1 MKLILLCLCVAAA
14 NAALA
19 PIYMAQRRG
28 IPNSF
33 IIKAKDAS
41 VLDQVEKD
49 VLAEFQTMRMPA
61 PKVSKI
67 SDLIPVL
74 NLPIPPHLINT
85 IRSID
90 GIEYIEQDSMG
101 ELFGQQSNP
110 TWGIDRIDSR
120 DGIDYMYSYNDN
132 VMGNGAKIYIVDTG
146 IRLSHSEF
154 GGRAQRIFGGDDDN
168 SHGTHCAG
176 TAAGATYGIARQSTI
191 YSVKVCNQYGQ
202 CPVSTLLNG
211 LNTVATYG
219 RGVVSMSLGFPV
231 TNSIDDAVQQL
242 LDANYVVSVAAGN
255 SNANACNVSPAHVA
269 GALTVGASDRYDRRS
284 YFSNWG
290 SCLDLFAPGSN
301 IESAGISDDYSITT
315 KSGTSMACP
324 HVTGAAALY
333 LGMNP
338 NSNSVANDLLASA
351 TTGRIADVSGSPN
364 KFLYIGN
371 L

>member
-1 MKLILLCLCVAAA
+1 MKLLLLCLCVAAA

-49 VLAEFQTMRMPA
+49 ILAEFQTMRMPA

-101 ELFGQQSNP
+101 ELYGQQTNP

-120 DGIDYMYSYNDN
+120 NSIDYKYSFNDN
-132 VMGNGAKIYIVDTG
+132 VLGNGAKIYIVDTG
-146 IRLSHSEF
+146 TRVSHSEF
-154 GGRAQRIFGGDDDN
+154 GGRVQRIFGGDDDHG
-168 SHGTHCAG
+168 HGTHCAG
-176 TAAGATYGIARQSTI
+176 TAAGATYGIARQSTV
-191 YSVKVCNQYGQ
+191 YSVKVCNKYGQ
-202 CPVSTLLNG
+202 CPVSTLING
-211 LNTVATYG
+211 LNTVASNG
-219 RGVVSMSLGFPV
+219 RGVVSMSLGF
-231 TNSIDDAVQQL
+231 TITYSIDDAVQKL
-242 LDANYVVSVAAGN
+242 MDSNYVVSVAAGN
-255 SNANACNVSPAHVA
+255 SNANACNYSPAHVQ
-269 GALTVGASDRYDRRS
+269 GVLTVGASDRYDQRS

-290 SCLDLFAPGSN
+290 SCVDLFAPGSD
-301 IESAGISDDYSITT
+301 IESAGINGDYSVASM
-315 KSGTSMACP
+315 SGTSMACP

-338 NSNSVANDLLASA
+338 NSQSVESDLLASA
-351 TTGRIADVSGSPN
+351 TTNKLTNVSGSPN
-364 KFLYIGN
+364 KLLYIGD